1 MAWALNASM
10 HTPHPS
16 VPKLARLHW
25 NVDTPE
31 GFRWSTGKT
40 RTRTPIIS
48 SHLVLFIPSRR
59 HLLGVDK
66 FDADMALTTSN
77 LY

>member
-1 MAWALNASM
+1 MTRALNASM

-25 NVDTPE
+25 NLDTPE
-31 GFRWSTGKT
+31 DFGWSTGKT
-40 RTRTPIIS
+40 RNGTTIIN

-59 HLLGVDK
+59 RLLGVDK
-66 FDADMALTTSN
+66 FDVDMALTPSN
-77 LY
+77 PY